1 MPAVKDAASV
11 AAKWQR
17 RAASAGTEYE
27 QGIRNPRTSWAG
39 ATRAAAEAY
48 KSGVNAAI
56 GRGAFE
62 KGVASAGDA
71 GWSAGALAKG
81 PGRFAEGVT
90 VGEPAYN
97 AGVGR
102 FLQVIASTQ
111 LPPRGPTGSPQ
122 NIQRVAVIA
131 AALRKAKT
139 G

>member
-1 MPAVKDAASV
+1 MPAVKDPASV

-17 RAASAGTEYE
+17 RASTAGQEYE
-27 QGIRNPRTSWAG
+27 QGVRNPRTSWAG
-39 ATRAAAEAY
+39 AARAGAEAY
-48 KSGVNAAI
+48 KAGVNAAI

-62 KGVASAGDA
+62 KGVAAAGDQ
-71 GWSAGALAKG
+71 GWQQGALAKG

-102 FLQVIASTQ
+102 FLQVIAGTQ